1 MATHAQQRYPA
12 LDLPR
17 PYRAA
22 APFVALAVV
31 AALFEI
37 DHSLPWLVGV
47 FAAVCFAAA
56 AVVRATRAR
65 LELAAVRRTAD
76 RLIIHEARSR
86 DASDLVRWRCEELTS
101 RESLDALRHEIE
113 HVIAD
118 LDPRLLP
125 SASPLRRP
133 AARANEPLLRAVADR
148 LHSSRPVSARGVLFA
163 QSLLRDGG
171 SPLYAEQ
178 AELLLTRSLRR
189 VLSALEP

>member
-1 MATHAQQRYPA
+1 MDT

-17 PYRAA
+17 PFRAA
-22 APFVALAVV
+22 APLVLLAVL
-31 AALFEI
+31 AAAVDL
-37 DHSLPWLVGV
+37 DPRLPWLVGV
-47 FAAVCFAAA
+47 FAAACFGVA
-56 AVVRATRAR
+56 AVVRAVRAR
-65 LELAAVRRTAD
+65 VELAAVRRTAD
-76 RLIIHEARSR
+76 RLIVHAGRSH

-101 RESLDALRHEIE
+101 RDSLDSLCRELE
-113 HVIAD
+113 HVLGE
-118 LDPRLLP
+118 LDPRKLP

-148 LHSSRPVSARGVLFA
+148 LHGSRPVTARGVLLA

-171 SPLYAEQ
+171 SPLYAEH